1 MPSNLRK
8 ARNQSLSEEVTKVL
22 DGFDN
27 LSVDGKLAALYFVYE
42 KMGDSITPAAPNAAD
57 PELAPL
63 LLGDFME
70 LSDDKQL
77 EVMRDIVNCRESEYS
92 TAYGSLTA
100 NNQLLVWFIW
110 ATEMG
115 KKVVDM
121 PNDSAIPSV
130 NGVVEDMEKLSFDE
144 QISMLR
150 EIAEGMGYTNVQPV
164 PTQAET
170 GKTSSL

>member
-27 LSVDGKLAALYFVYE
+27 LSVDDKLAALYFVYE

-63 LLGDFME
+63 LLRDFME

-77 EVMRDIVNCRESEYS
+77 KVMRDIVNCRESEYS

-110 ATEMG
+110 ATQMG
-115 KKVVDM
+115 KQVVDI
-121 PNDSAIPSV
+121 PNDSATGAV
-130 NGVVEDMEKLSFDE
+130 NGVVADMENLSFDE

-150 EIAEGMGYTNVQPV
+150 EIAENMGYTNVQPV